1 MRFLTGLLG
10 SGIGASG
17 SPALHECEAR
27 ALGHTLH
34 YHLIDLDEAG
44 RSPADL
50 PALLAAA
57 QALGFAGVNVTH
69 PCKQAVLPLLD
80 ELDPRA
86 AAAGAV
92 NTVIF
97 RQGRRIGYN
106 TDWCGFRDALLEGLP
121 GAELGTLLLIGAGG
135 AGHAVALGALEAGAA
150 RILIYDAEPA
160 RAQALAARLGPGL
173 EVLPDL
179 TPTAFQEA
187 DGVVHATPTGMAS
200 HPGLPFN
207 PALLE
212 ARHWLAEIVYF
223 PLETEL
229 LGAARARGCRTLDGG
244 LMAVHQAAAAFQLF
258 TGLVPDAARMR
269 AQFLRWLER

>member
-1 MRFLTGLLG
+1 MRLLTGLLG

-17 SPALHECEAR
+17 SPALHESEAR

-34 YHLIDLDEAG
+34 YHLIDLELAG

-57 QALGFAGVNVTH
+57 EALGFAGVNITH

-86 AAAGAV
+86 AAAGAA
-92 NTVIF
+92 NTVVF
-97 RQGRRIGYN
+97 REGRRLGYN

-121 GAELGTLLLIGAGG
+121 GAPLGTLLLVGAGG
-135 AGHAVALGALEAGAA
+135 AGHAVALGALEAGAG
-150 RILIYDAEPA
+150 RIFVHDQEPA
-160 RAQALAARLGPGL
+160 RAQALAARLGPRL
-173 EVLPDL
+173 EVLDALAPA
-179 TPTAFQEA
+179 AFARA
-187 DGVVHATPTGMAS
+187 DGVIHATPTGMMS
-200 HPGLPFN
+200 HPGLAFD

-223 PLETEL
+223 PLETQL
-229 LGAARARGCRTLDGG
+229 LRAARARGCRTLDGG
-244 LMAVHQAAAAFQLF
+244 LMAVYQAAAAFQLF
-258 TGLVPDAARMR
+258 TGLRPEPARMR
-269 AQFLRWLER
+269 AQFLRWLKG